1 MLDLEGLSILRAQPP
16 VDLIAVHVVGAVL
29 RSFVKANELN
39 PVIPIVDWRS
49 LSELISCCYSQP
61 RILVAL
67 HLINNRLANRDL
79 IRRLLGEES
88 ANHSGIGPP

>member
-1 MLDLEGLSILRAQPP
+1 M
-16 VDLIAVHVVGAVL
+16 
-29 RSFVKANELN
+29 KANELI

-88 ANHSGIGPP
+88 VIHSGIGPPREAEQGVLWISEMPYDLILLDI